1 MRLFITGI
9 SGLLGLNVALA
20 ASGRHD
26 VAGCYREHPVAAPG
40 VRAYALD
47 VRKREALDALLATE
61 RPDVVLHTV
70 GLSNVDACEDDP
82 VLAEELNM
90 TVARDAARSAR
101 RAGARFIHIST
112 DHLFDGERPLR
123 GEDDPLAP
131 LNVYAKT
138 KGEAEQAVLA
148 EDPDALVVRTN
159 FYGHG
164 TSVRASFSDWILHG
178 LREGRALTMF
188 EDVWFTPVL
197 INDLGDMLLALAV
210 TSARGILHVAGGERV
225 SKHDFAMRAAEVF
238 GMSAA
243 SVRAVSVDSV
253 ALRAA
258 RPRDMSLAC
267 ARAAA
272 LLGHTMPDLRDG
284 LERLR
289 ALREAGWP
297 ARLQAAVDAGRA

>member
-70 GLSNVDACEDDP
+70 GLSNVGAGEADP

-159 FYGHG
+159 
-164 TSVRASFSDWILHG
+164 
-178 LREGRALTMF
+178 
-188 EDVWFTPVL
+188 
-197 INDLGDMLLALAV
+197 
-210 TSARGILHVAGGERV
+210 
-225 SKHDFAMRAAEVF
+225 
-238 GMSAA
+238 
-243 SVRAVSVDSV
+243 
-253 ALRAA
+253 
-258 RPRDMSLAC
+258 
-267 ARAAA
+267 
-272 LLGHTMPDLRDG
+272 
-284 LERLR
+284 
-289 ALREAGWP
+289 
-297 ARLQAAVDAGRA
+297 